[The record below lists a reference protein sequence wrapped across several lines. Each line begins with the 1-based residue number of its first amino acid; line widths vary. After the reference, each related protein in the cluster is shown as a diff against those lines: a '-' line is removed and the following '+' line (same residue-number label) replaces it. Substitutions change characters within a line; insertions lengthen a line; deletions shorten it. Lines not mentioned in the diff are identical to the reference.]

1 MVDGKIKKIEDN
13 ILLFLDKHSIGDE
26 FPYSGKFSLYRGANS
41 PDLYGMIDFV
51 YILFITGKIGSLTD
65 RNSRERWAER
75 ILSCQDDRG
84 WFSLQNLRGHS
95 VEHAT
100 AYAIAALQLLALDEN
115 EDYLSLVKPLE
126 EVKPLLTDDPLFF
139 NWISRM
145 GFRWS
150 PTSLMNKR
158 LGWHYIWQGS
168 HIGGGVA
175 ASLGMLQHK
184 IREWWPE
191 VDLMDWFDKYI
202 RWLNKKCNPE
212 TGYWQRAFWNI
223 LIKKP
228 TIIDLGG
235 AVHFYWIYDRLGVPF
250 PYPESLIQS
259 TLNLQ
264 KPDGLYK
271 DHPFCIDL
279 DANFCL
285 IRALLSLP
293 EGRQHEYRAKVYQST
308 EKNVT
313 KILSILSGHSLEE
326 VYEDSHGLP
335 GALAA
340 LVECKHLPDFVY
352 QEVLMD
358 WQNPLDEVWW
368 L

>member
-1 MVDGKIKKIEDN
+1 MIEDK
-13 ILLFLDKHSIGDE
+13 ILLFMEMHSAGDQ
-26 FPYSGKFSLYRGANS
+26 FPYSGKFSLYRGATS

-51 YILFITGKIGSLTD
+51 YILHITGKIELLTD
-65 RNSRERWAER
+65 RKSRERWAER
-75 ILSCQDDRG
+75 ILSCQDQCG
-84 WFSLQNLRGHS
+84 WFSQLNLRGHS

-100 AYAIAALQLLALDEN
+100 AYAIAALELLALDDN
-115 EDYLSLVKPLE
+115 EDYLSLVKPLTDI
-126 EVKPLLTDDPLFF
+126 KPILVDGQFF
-139 NWISRM
+139 SKWINRM
-145 GFRWS
+145 GFRWN
-150 PTSLMNKR
+150 PKTLLNKR

-175 ASLGMLQHK
+175 ASVGMLQHRVK
-184 IREWWPE
+184 DWWPD
-191 VDLMDWFDKYI
+191 VDLETWFDQYI
-202 RWLNKKCNPE
+202 EWLNQHCNPE
-212 TGYWQRAFWNI
+212 TGYWQRAFWNMI
-223 LIKKP
+223 VKKP

-235 AVHFYWIYDRLGVPF
+235 AVHFYWIYDRLGESF
-250 PYPESLIQS
+250 PYPEALIRS

-285 IRALLSLP
+285 IRAFLSLP
-293 EGRQHEYRAKVYQST
+293 EDRQDIYRDKVNLAI
-308 EKNVT
+308 EKNVGE
-313 KILSILSGHSLEE
+313 IMSILFDNSLEK
-326 VYEDSHGLP
+326 VYDDSHGLP

-340 LVECKHLPDFVY
+340 LVDCTHLPSFVY
-352 QEVLMD
+352 REALMQ